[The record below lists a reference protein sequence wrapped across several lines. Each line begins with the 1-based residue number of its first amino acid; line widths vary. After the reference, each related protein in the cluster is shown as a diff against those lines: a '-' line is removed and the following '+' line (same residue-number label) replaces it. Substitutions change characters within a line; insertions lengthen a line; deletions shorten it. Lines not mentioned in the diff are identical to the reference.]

1 MAKTAPVVDDK
12 SNKTE
17 ATAPKAITKS
27 KPKAKKELKP
37 EASIPRGQPKSNR
50 PWKTPKQKW
59 VETITEYMN
68 VYVCSKILMLPPS
81 YSL

>member
-1 MAKTAPVVDDK
+1 MVKATPVVDDK

-17 ATAPKAITKS
+17 ATATKPVAKS

-50 PWKTPKQKW
+50 PWKTPKQK
-59 VETITEYMN
+59 
-68 VYVCSKILMLPPS
+68 
-81 YSL
+81 

>member
-17 ATAPKAITKS
+17 ETAPKAITKS

-50 PWKTPKQKW
+50 PWKTPKQK
-59 VETITEYMN
+59 
-68 VYVCSKILMLPPS
+68 
-81 YSL
+81 